1 VNADPHVYPGM
12 TMTPEFI
19 VSEITNL
26 LGVVVNFER
35 QNDDGATHQ
44 GNS

>member
-26 LGVVVNFER
+26 LGVVVEL
-35 QNDDGATHQ
+35 
-44 GNS
+44 